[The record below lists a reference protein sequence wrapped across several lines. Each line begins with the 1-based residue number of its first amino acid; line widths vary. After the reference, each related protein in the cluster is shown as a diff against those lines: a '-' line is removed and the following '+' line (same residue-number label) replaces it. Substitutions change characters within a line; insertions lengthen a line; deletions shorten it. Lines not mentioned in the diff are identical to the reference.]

1 MTRAA
6 RWKWFIV
13 ALIALLLAALLGRT
27 LLSRRAESA
36 ALAAAP
42 RPSAAL
48 ELAAGD
54 VAVAAPI
61 ELLRRL
67 DITGELKAV
76 DSAIVKAKV
85 AGELQQLTVREG
97 DRVTAG
103 QPLGRI
109 DATEYALRLRQAEQ
123 QAGQASAQLEIAERA
138 LDNNKALVDQGFIS
152 KNALDTSVSNAAA
165 ARAALQAARAAAD
178 LARKAQADT
187 LLRAPIAGLVSQ
199 RFVQPGERVPV
210 DARLV
215 EIVDLSRIELA
226 AALTPEQVGA
236 VRIGAQATLKVDGID
251 APVAARV
258 ARINPA
264 AQAGTRAVMVYLTV
278 DARPGLRQGLFA
290 TGRIELD
297 RRSVLAIPADAV
309 RIDQARPQV
318 LSVADGQVVVRPVRL
333 GQRGEAAAA
342 AAAGEAMVEV
352 LDGLAAGEPVLRAG
366 VGAVREGT
374 LARLPAPAAAAA
386 LSPDAAR

>member
-1 MTRAA
+1 MTRAG
-6 RWKWFIV
+6 RWKWWV
-13 ALIALLLAALLGRT
+13 AALIALLLAGLLGRT
-27 LLSRRAESA
+27 LLARRAESS

-42 RPSAAL
+42 RPPAAL
-48 ELAAGD
+48 DLAASD
-54 VAVAAPI
+54 YSLAAPR

-76 DSAIVKAKV
+76 DSAVVKAKV

-97 DRVTAG
+97 DRVAAG
-103 QPLGRI
+103 QLLGRI

-123 QAGQASAQLEIAERA
+123 QSAQALAQLEIAERA
-138 LDNNKALVDQGFIS
+138 LDNNRALVDQGFIS

-165 ARAALQAARAAAD
+165 ARASLQAARAAAD

-199 RFVQPGERVPV
+199 RLVQPGERVPI

-215 EIVDLSRIELA
+215 EIVDLTRVELA

-236 VRIGAQATLKVDGID
+236 VRIGAAATLRIDGI
-251 APVAARV
+251 AEPVAARV

-264 AQAGTRAVMVYLTV
+264 AQAGTRAVMAYLAV
-278 DARPGLRQGLFA
+278 EPHAGLRQGLFA

-297 RRSVLAIPADAV
+297 RKTALAVPAEAV
-309 RIDQARPQV
+309 RIDQARPLV
-318 LSVADGQVVVRPVRL
+318 LSVAEGRIVARPVRL
-333 GQRGEAAAA
+333 GLRGEAA
-342 AAAGEAMVEV
+342 GEPMVEV
-352 LDGLAAGEPVLRAG
+352 LEGLAAGDPVLRKS
-366 VGAVREGT
+366 VGLLREGT
-374 LARLPAPAAAAA
+374 PVALPGPPEAAANAASLSPAAA
-386 LSPDAAR
+386 R